1 MTRKE
6 MLLECKDHLE
16 DYMKKVETSRDIWQS
31 DAYWW
36 LSKACCEII
45 AMLVGLYDK
54 FKDDGK

>member
-16 DYMKKVETSRDIWQS
+16 DYMKKVETQREIWQS